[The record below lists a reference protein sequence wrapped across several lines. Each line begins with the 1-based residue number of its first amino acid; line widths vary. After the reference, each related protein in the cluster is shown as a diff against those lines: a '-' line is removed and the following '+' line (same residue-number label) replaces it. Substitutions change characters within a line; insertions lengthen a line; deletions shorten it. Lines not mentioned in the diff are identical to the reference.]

1 MVGKR
6 RHALAVPAHRL
17 EDQGKVEI
25 MQIPSGTKPALW
37 GAVAGAIATLAVG
50 FSWGGWTTARTAETL
65 ANERAVNAVV
75 AALAPI
81 CADNFRRATDSP
93 GQLADLKK
101 LGHWDQAAFVEKG
114 GWAKMPG
121 IASIEPGMAAACAD
135 MILMPK
141 T

>member
-1 MVGKR
+1 MGGMRAMLLPFER
-6 RHALAVPAHRL
+6 RQTK
-17 EDQGKVEI
+17 DKVEV

-37 GAVAGAIATLAVG
+37 GAVAGAIATLTIG

-65 ANERAVNAVV
+65 ANERAASAVV

-93 GQLADLKK
+93 SQLADLKK
-101 LGHWDQAAFVEKG
+101 LGRWDQAAFVEKG

-141 T
+141 A

>member
-1 MVGKR
+1 
-6 RHALAVPAHRL
+6 
-17 EDQGKVEI
+17 

-50 FSWGGWTTARTAETL
+50 FSWGGWTTAGTAETL
-65 ANERAVNAVV
+65 AKERAASAVV

-114 GWAKMPG
+114 DWAKMPG